1 MWLPNEN
8 AVELLSGT
16 QSCVTT
22 WHSLT
27 LIFVVTV
34 TPSVG
39 VDSNHTKPSF
49 FVASTLYGSKSSSTF
64 CIFSL
69 FKSCKARRIRFF
81 AKLHVSF
88 QASALLRYQAWPKA
102 KARPFWGLC
111 AELYVPNYFLSIFR
125 VPLYVMFRQGYI
137 HISQSSIDFKQRCS
151 FGDRRNGNNPAPP
164 LSMLL
169 GPSLALISAR
179 LYKLGFRLSWPI
191 FCFHYDGFVF
201 LHYFRNLLVLRS
213 NLGFLQLSI

>member
-69 FKSCKARRIRFF
+69 FKSCKARRIRSF
-81 AKLHVSF
+81 AKLHISF

-102 KARPFWGLC
+102 KARPFLGLC
-111 AELYVPNYFLSIFR
+111 ADLYVPNIFWAFSGFHSTSCSVKAILLLVR
-125 VPLYVMFRQGYI
+125 APLILNNVVPLVIGAMAI
-137 HISQSSIDFKQRCS
+137 TQR
-151 FGDRRNGNNPAPP
+151 
-164 LSMLL
+164 
-169 GPSLALISAR
+169 R
-179 LYKLGFRLSWPI
+179 LYPCCL
-191 FCFHYDGFVF
+191 D
-201 LHYFRNLLVLRS
+201 LV
-213 NLGFLQLSI
+213 